1 MGVVTM
7 ETIWK
12 FLKKLK
18 VQIAYDLAISLL
30 GIYLKKAKQKQKFE
44 KIPAPQ
50 HSWQHYLQ

>member
-7 ETIWK
+7 ETVWK

-30 GIYLKKAKQKQKFE
+30 GIYLNKAKQKQKFE

-50 HSWQHYLQ
+50 HSWQHYLP